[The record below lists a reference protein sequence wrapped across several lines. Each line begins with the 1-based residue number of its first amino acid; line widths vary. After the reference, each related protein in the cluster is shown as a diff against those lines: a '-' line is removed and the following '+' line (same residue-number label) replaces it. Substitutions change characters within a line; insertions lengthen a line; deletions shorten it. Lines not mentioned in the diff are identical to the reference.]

1 MTAISSISA
10 SSSHHPHVS
19 DSNSSLQT
27 YNGRDFGNDKPNVE
41 CTHPSN
47 NCDKFSLPQST
58 AASSEVD
65 CNVTV
70 DTCGG
75 HENDDQVHRRKN
87 SSGRKW
93 EYVWTVQHFSM
104 KEYPSVWNHA
114 LKLLLEYSN
123 KPKCVAEDHETK
135 ITDSVPSNM
144 TVINGTTQ
152 ITSHTKPR
160 QLRRVLRKDF
170 SHCIY
175 TSVPISLPLS
185 CRNQH
190 RHRWSVTGKGT
201 FDFCNRSRKCKN
213 F

>member
-1 MTAISSISA
+1 MY
-10 SSSHHPHVS
+10 
-19 DSNSSLQT
+19 NS
-27 YNGRDFGNDKPNVE
+27 RDFGNDKRNVE
-41 CTHPSN
+41 CTHPVN
-47 NCDKFSLPQST
+47 DCDKVSLPQST

-70 DTCGG
+70 DARGG
-75 HENDDQVHRRKN
+75 HESDDDVHRNKN

-93 EYVWTVQHFSM
+93 EYVWTVRHFSM

-123 KPKCVAEDHETK
+123 KPKCVVEDQETK
-135 ITDSVPSNM
+135 TTDSVPSNM
-144 TVINGTTQ
+144 TVINGSTQ
-152 ITSHTKPR
+152 ITSEAKPR

-201 FDFCNRSRKCKN
+201 VVFVVETENVKKN
-213 F
+213 TMV